1 MTYDLDIERRIH
13 GSGETAPVALHHRY
27 RGTVM
32 RILLLATASFAL
44 LATTP
49 AAFAQE
55 AKSPAIEAVEEG
67 LRDWVDKP
75 EYRAFFA
82 FYGSRDFAPF
92 WFADGAPTP
101 AHHQMLDLLA
111 DANLDGLDPADYG
124 LDELREL
131 SRQAA
136 AGDADALGRVDVK
149 LTEAF
154 LSYVRDMRRPSP
166 DMHYADQR
174 LTRAPGG
181 EDMLREAAMAG
192 SFENYLAAMG
202 WMSPYYVELREALQL
217 IEQRASGTGTAA
229 VPEGPTLR
237 PGDSGERVELLRLRL
252 GLEPGE
258 EYDNE
263 VADAVRLFQSSSGLS
278 DDGLVGP
285 RTLAALNGP
294 DAQHAPLLRLN
305 MERARVL
312 PGPWTRHIVVN
323 IAEARLSYFGQ
334 GIEQGDMK
342 VVVGTAETPTPIMAG
357 MLEYATLNPYWNV
370 PVDLARRN
378 IAPAVLGGT
387 SLKAMQYE
395 ALSDWTHDAVVLDPD
410 SVDWRDIVNGDEQV
424 RLRKLPGSNNAM
436 GDVKFMFPNELGIYL
451 HDTPTRH
458 LFNERARQFS
468 NGCVRLEDA
477 DRLGRWLFRGTLPAA
492 SSDEPEQHVVVPEP
506 VPVYLTYL
514 TAVAEGG
521 TIAFAPDVYGMDT
534 DRGSEGL
541 LASR

>member
-1 MTYDLDIERRIH
+1 
-13 GSGETAPVALHHRY
+13 
-27 RGTVM
+27 M
-32 RILLLATASFAL
+32 RTLLLATASLAL
-44 LATTP
+44 LAGSP
-49 AAFAQE
+49 PAFAQGTE
-55 AKSPAIEAVEEG
+55 QQAIDAVEDG

-75 EYRAFFA
+75 EYRDFFA
-82 FYGSRDFAPF
+82 FYGSRGFAPF
-92 WFADGAPTP
+92 WFADGAPT
-101 AHHQMLDLLA
+101 AAYHQLLDLLA
-111 DANLDGLDPADYG
+111 DAELDGLDPADYA

-136 AGDADALGRVDVK
+136 AGDAEALGRADVK

-154 LSYVRDMRRPSP
+154 LSYVRDLRRPSP
-166 DMHYADQR
+166 DVHYADQR

-192 SFENYLAAMG
+192 SFENYLASMG
-202 WMSPYYVELREALQL
+202 WMSPYYVELRDALQL
-217 IEQRASGTGTAA
+217 IEQRANGTGTASIPA
-229 VPEGPTLR
+229 GPTLR
-237 PGDSGERVELLRLRL
+237 PGDSGERVQLLRLRL

-258 EYDNE
+258 EYDSE

-294 DAQHAPLLRLN
+294 DARHAPLLRLN

-323 IAEARLSYFGQ
+323 IAEARLAYFGE

-357 MLEYATLNPYWNV
+357 MVEYATLNPYWNV

-387 SLKAMQYE
+387 SLTAMQYE
-395 ALSDWTHDAVVLDPD
+395 AMSDWTHDAVVLDPKT
-410 SVDWRDIVNGDEQV
+410 VDWRAVVNGDLDV
-424 RLRKLPGSNNAM
+424 RLRKLPGSSNAM

-477 DRLGRWLFRGTLPAA
+477 DRLGRWLFGGELPAA
-492 SSDEPEQHVVVPEP
+492 ASDEPEQHVVVPDP

-521 TIAFAPDVYGMDT
+521 SIAFGSDVYGLDAKSGGG
-534 DRGSEGL
+534 DL